1 MNANEDTEV
10 MGLVRL
16 RDAEDRRKM
25 QRLEEIRFT
34 LTSKRKL
41 IVEVKWGLQ
50 QPQMVKISSQHFQ
63 KSGKH

>member
-25 QRLEEIRFT
+25 QSLEEIRFT

-41 IVEVKWGLQ
+41 IVEVK
-50 QPQMVKISSQHFQ
+50 
-63 KSGKH
+63 